1 MTSGCHKTPDGSLW
15 TFEEIDDAELFRM
28 YESRRRLVEPK
39 RPSTFLR
46 EKKLVWDT
54 HTLCRNA
61 ADMVITSTHRAFR
74 DRYEFEGQLDKVGGN
89 ADLIEYLSK
98 EVVTNIML
106 RERLL
111 KGIADDLPMKQTF
124 DD

>member
-1 MTSGCHKTPDGSLW
+1 
-15 TFEEIDDAELFRM
+15 M
-28 YESRRRLVEPK
+28 YESRRKRAEPK

-46 EKKLVWDT
+46 DKKIVWPT

-61 ADMVITSTHRAFR
+61 ADKVITRTYLAFR
-74 DRYEFEGQLDKVGGN
+74 DRSEFSGQLENVGGN

-98 EVVTNIML
+98 EVVSNKIL

-111 KGIADDLPMKQTF
+111 KGIADEFPMKE
-124 DD
+124 